1 MEEEEHRLLEQRNAE
16 SAATARRTIII
27 VVLGNVLA
35 VAILVLASVIL
46 RRDVA
51 RRVRAEKALRSSEQ
65 RYRLLFDHNLAAV
78 FLTSLNGILLDC
90 NEAFFRLGGASSRE
104 EILGR
109 SAVDYYL
116 QPQDRQ
122 TFLKDLRKEGKVI
135 GREMCFRRTD
145 GSLIWGLINAALIV
159 TDTETMAPLIQGTII
174 DISERKRTEEE
185 VVRAKEAAEA
195 ANRAKSDFLA
205 NISHEIRTPMN
216 GIVGMTELALDTEL
230 TDEQREYLRAVQL
243 SSDAMMTVINDI
255 LDFSKIEAKRL
266 DLEKIEFSLKDC
278 VGEALKSIASRAC
291 QKGLEI
297 SSDLDPELPDAIL
310 GDPGRLRQ
318 ILLKLVGNAIKFTAH
333 GKVVVHVSA
342 AARQEKAVT
351 LHFRVVDTGIGIPR
365 DKQHVIFEAF
375 RQADSSAT
383 RRYGGTG
390 LGLSICSQL
399 VKLMG
404 GKIWVE
410 SEEGKGSAFH
420 FTADF
425 ELPEEPLLNA
435 APALRERRRGLSVM
449 VVEDN
454 PVNQQL
460 AVRLLER
467 RGHRVVV
474 AADGREAL
482 AALEEGNFDAVL
494 MDVQM
499 PGLDGF
505 QATAAIREKEIAT
518 GKHLRIIA
526 MTAHALEGYR
536 DRCRAAGMDGYVSK
550 PVRAEE
556 MFAAIENPDA
566 AR

>member
-1 MEEEEHRLLEQRNAE
+1 M
-16 SAATARRTIII
+16 
-27 VVLGNVLA
+27 
-35 VAILVLASVIL
+35 
-46 RRDVA
+46 
-51 RRVRAEKALRSSEQ
+51 
-65 RYRLLFDHNLAAV
+65 
-78 FLTSLNGILLDC
+78 
-90 NEAFFRLGGASSRE
+90 
-104 EILGR
+104 
-109 SAVDYYL
+109 
-116 QPQDRQ
+116 
-122 TFLKDLRKEGKVI
+122 
-135 GREMCFRRTD
+135 
-145 GSLIWGLINAALIV
+145 
-159 TDTETMAPLIQGTII
+159 
-174 DISERKRTEEE
+174 
-185 VVRAKEAAEA
+185 
-195 ANRAKSDFLA
+195 
-205 NISHEIRTPMN
+205 
-216 GIVGMTELALDTEL
+216 
-230 TDEQREYLRAVQL
+230 
-243 SSDAMMTVINDI
+243 
-255 LDFSKIEAKRL
+255 
-266 DLEKIEFSLKDC
+266 
-278 VGEALKSIASRAC
+278 
-291 QKGLEI
+291 
-297 SSDLDPELPDAIL
+297 
-310 GDPGRLRQ
+310 
-318 ILLKLVGNAIKFTAH
+318 
-333 GKVVVHVSA
+333 
-342 AARQEKAVT
+342 T

-375 RQADSSAT
+375 RQADNSST